1 METID
6 TNKVYYDFLNI
17 DGEKRIRAY
26 KVVSIV
32 FDIETELYT
41 LTLNVAEKGVLTFHS
56 PSWRFYASPLDV
68 VHMASC
74 AVLLD
79 ILDNLTLNRYYV
91 KNFLNQLKQQG
102 FKVEGDGC
110 LIRYYYFNGKVCWTE
125 QVHIKKWCIDKP
137 CIIGTYDL
145 LTGEVKAEFNPRYKF
160 SGGHTPYKSEKE
172 CLDAQMPEVV
182 EFGDNTPKDVE
193 ISFNFNVT
201 IKAKDAKEAQRKLSL
216 MLQMTQRE

>member
-26 KVVSIV
+26 KVISIV

-41 LTLNVAEKGVLTFHS
+41 LTINVAEKGVLTFRSKRWYFYTS
-56 PSWRFYASPLDV
+56 PSDV
-68 VHMASC
+68 VHKTAC
-74 AVLLD
+74 AVLLE
-79 ILDNLTLNRYYV
+79 ILNNLTSNRHYV

-110 LIRYYYFNGKVCWTE
+110 VIRYYYFNGKVCWTE
-125 QVHIKKWCIDKP
+125 QVHIKKWCIDEP
-137 CIIGTYDL
+137 CLIGTYDL

-182 EFGDNTPKDVE
+182 EFEDPNENDVE

-201 IKAKDAKEAQRKLSL
+201 IKAKDAKDAQRKFDELISKK
-216 MLQMTQRE
+216 

>member
-68 VHMASC
+68 VTWHRVRC
-74 AVLLD
+74 
-79 ILDNLTLNRYYV
+79 
-91 KNFLNQLKQQG
+91 
-102 FKVEGDGC
+102 C
-110 LIRYYYFNGKVCWTE
+110 LIFWT
-125 QVHIKKWCIDKP
+125 
-137 CIIGTYDL
+137 
-145 LTGEVKAEFNPRYKF
+145 
-160 SGGHTPYKSEKE
+160 
-172 CLDAQMPEVV
+172 
-182 EFGDNTPKDVE
+182 
-193 ISFNFNVT
+193 ISH
-201 IKAKDAKEAQRKLSL
+201 
-216 MLQMTQRE
+216 

>member
-26 KVVSIV
+26 KIISIV

-41 LTLNVAEKGVLTFHS
+41 LTLNVAEKGVLTFRS
-56 PSWRFYASPLDV
+56 KSWYFYASPLDV

-74 AVLLD
+74 AVLLE
-79 ILDNLTLNRYYV
+79 ILNNLTSNRHYV

-102 FKVEGDGC
+102 FKVEEDGC
-110 LIRYYYFNGKVCWTE
+110 VIRYYYFNGKVCWTE
-125 QVHIKKWCIDKP
+125 QVHIKKWCIDEP
-137 CIIGTYDL
+137 CLIGTYDL

-172 CLDAQMPEVV
+172 CLDNNMPEVV
-182 EFGDNTPKDVE
+182 EFEDNTPKDVE
-193 ISFNFNVT
+193 MSFNFNVT

-216 MLQMTQRE
+216 MLQMTQSE

>member
-26 KVVSIV
+26 KVISIV

-41 LTLNVAEKGVLTFHS
+41 LTLNVAEKGVLTFRSKRWYFYTS
-56 PSWRFYASPLDV
+56 PSDV
-68 VHMASC
+68 VHKTAC
-74 AVLLD
+74 AVLLE
-79 ILDNLTLNRYYV
+79 ILNNLTSNRHYV

-110 LIRYYYFNGKVCWTE
+110 VIRYYYFNGKVCWTE
-125 QVHIKKWCIDKP
+125 QVHIKKWCIDEP

-182 EFGDNTPKDVE
+182 EFGDNAPKDVE
-193 ISFNFNVT
+193 ISFDFNVT

-216 MLQMTQRE
+216 MLQMTPSE